1 MNTSQYRLKVKQL
14 RKDCSPGVFRFEST
28 AELRPL
34 SGIIGQ
40 DRAVQALTLG
50 LDMNNQGYNI
60 YLAGPFGT
68 GKSSLAREMLEERAS
83 TQAVPSDWCYVYN
96 FRETDTPVALK
107 LLPGQGKVFKQD
119 INSGIDAI
127 IKSIVKAF
135 EGEDYESKKN
145 SILNA
150 FLEETNKMYLELDE
164 EARRHGFTISRTQ
177 TGINTTPINAEG
189 EAVTQEEYLAM
200 SEQQRV
206 DIMRTGTIIQ
216 ERLNEAIR
224 KYKEAEKVIR
234 EKIKNLEI
242 ETTRMVTEPCFTQL
256 LDKYRNHPDI
266 VTYLEDMR
274 QDLID
279 NTEGFLK
286 SEESGPLMFF
296 RHMDRRSSLRKYQ
309 VNLLVDN
316 ETLSHA
322 PVIFESNPTYA
333 NLFGQIEYEGEF
345 GILATDFSKI
355 KPGAIHKANGGYLV
369 LHVSDVL
376 KNYYVWDS
384 LKKVLKNC
392 EIKVENI
399 GRVLGITNTETLQPQ
414 PIPVQLKVVLIGD
427 PWYYHA
433 LYAFDDEFR
442 KLFKIRADF
451 DVEMGKSRAHIKQYA
466 QLIAAVCQREQ
477 LLHFTPDGVARV
489 VDYSTRMAEDQE
501 KMTTLFNKLV
511 EVVYEAHH
519 WATKDKAQLVTA
531 RHVSQAIKSK
541 QQRSAMAEEHLQEM
555 INRDTLI
562 INVDQHRAGEINGLA
577 VYQTGE
583 YYFGKPVRI
592 TAKTFMGEKGVVN
605 IEREIR
611 MSGTIHSKGVLTL
624 SGYMGAQY
632 AQDKPLALSASL
644 TFEQSYSGVEG
655 DSASSA
661 ELYAL
666 LSSLA
671 DVPIYQGIAVTGSVN
686 QNGEV
691 QPVGGVNEKIEGFF
705 KTCQEKGLNGKQGVI
720 IPKQNVS
727 SLMLDEAVVDAVRRH
742 QFNIWAV
749 DHIDQGLELL
759 TGRPAGKRDDKG
771 HFTPDTVHYLVNQ
784 KLDRW
789 IERRRQAALEVPS
802 AASLRRPR
810 RLRRDSL

>member
-1 MNTSQYRLKVKQL
+1 LNINQHRLKAKQL
-14 RKDCSPGVFRFEST
+14 RKECSPALFRFKST
-28 AELRPL
+28 VELQPL
-34 SGIIGQ
+34 RGIIGQ
-40 DRAVQALTLG
+40 GRAVEALSLG

-60 YLAGPFGT
+60 YLAGAFGT
-68 GKSSLAREMLEERAS
+68 GKSSLAKEMLEERAS
-83 TQAVPSDWCYVYN
+83 AKPVPYDWCYVYN

-107 LLPGQGKVFKQD
+107 LPPGQGKVFKQD
-119 INSGIDAI
+119 ISTSIDAI

-164 EARRHGFTISRTQ
+164 EARHHGFTISRTQ
-177 TGINTTPINAEG
+177 TGINTAPIKEDG
-189 EAVTQEEYLAM
+189 EVITQEEYLAM
-200 SEQQRV
+200 NEEQRV
-206 DIMRTGTIIQ
+206 EIMRTGTLVQ
-216 ERLNEAIR
+216 ERLNEAVR
-224 KYKEAEKVIR
+224 KYKESEKIIR
-234 EKIKNLEI
+234 EKIKSLEL
-242 ETTRMVTEPCFTQL
+242 ETARRVSEPWFEQL
-256 LDKYRNHPDI
+256 LEKYRDNADI
-266 VTYLEDMR
+266 VTYLKDM
-274 QDLID
+274 QKDLVE

-286 SEESGPLMFF
+286 TEESGPLMFF
-296 RHMDRRSSLRKYQ
+296 RHMDRRASLRKYQ

-316 ETLSHA
+316 EALTHA
-322 PVIFESNPTYA
+322 PVIFETNPTYA

-369 LHVSDVL
+369 LHINDVL
-376 KNYYVWDS
+376 KNFYVWDC

-399 GRVLGITNTETLQPQ
+399 GRVLGITNTETLQPES
-414 PIPVQLKVVLIGD
+414 IPVDIKVVLIGD

-451 DVEMGKSRAHIKQYA
+451 DVEMAKSRTHIKQYA
-466 QLIAAVCQREQ
+466 QLIAGVCQREK
-477 LLHFTPDGVARV
+477 LLHFTPGAVASV

-511 EVVYEAHH
+511 EVVYEANH
-519 WATKDKAQLVTA
+519 WARQDKAELVTA
-531 RHVSQAIKSK
+531 LHVNKAIKGK
-541 QQRSAMAEEHLQEM
+541 QQRCAMVEEHLQEM

-562 INVDQHRAGEINGLA
+562 INVDEYRVGEINGLA
-577 VYQTGE
+577 VYQVGE
-583 YYFGKPVRI
+583 YNFGKPVRI
-592 TAKTFMGEKGVVN
+592 TAKTFMGEKGLVN

-611 MSGTIHSKGVLTL
+611 MSGSIHSKGVLTL

-644 TFEQSYSGVEG
+644 TFEQSYQGVEG

-671 DVPIYQGIAVTGSVN
+671 NLPIYQGIAVTGSVN

-691 QPVGGVNEKIEGFF
+691 QPVGGVNQKIEGFF
-705 KTCQEKGLNGKQGVI
+705 KTCKDKGLNGRQGVI
-720 IPKQNVS
+720 IPQQNITQ
-727 SLMLDEAVVDAVRRH
+727 LMLDESVVEAVRQRK
-742 QFNIWAV
+742 FNIWAV
-749 DHIDQGLELL
+749 DHIDRGLEIL
-759 TGRPAGKRDDKG
+759 TGVPAGEPDEKG
-771 HFTPDTVHYLVNQ
+771 RFTPDTVHYRVNQ
-784 KLDRW
+784 KLQKW
-789 IERRRQAALEVPS
+789 TELRRQDLDVPPTHALKRPKRI
-802 AASLRRPR
+802 RRQY
-810 RLRRDSL
+810 

>member
-1 MNTSQYRLKVKQL
+1 MNSNQYRLKVKQL
-14 RKDCSPGVFRFEST
+14 RKACNPALFRFNST
-28 AELRPL
+28 AELQPL
-34 SGIIGQ
+34 RGIIGQ
-40 DRAVQALTLG
+40 DRAVQALNLG

-68 GKSSLAREMLEERAS
+68 GKSSLARELLEERAR
-83 TQAVPSDWCYVYN
+83 TRAIPDDWCYVHN
-96 FRETDTPVALK
+96 FREADSPLALR
-107 LLPGQGKVFKQD
+107 LPAGQGKVFKQD
-119 INSGIDAI
+119 INSSIDSI
-127 IKSIVKAF
+127 VKSIVKAF

-177 TGINTTPINAEG
+177 TGINTTPINENG

-206 DIMRTGTIIQ
+206 EIMRTGAIIQ
-216 ERLNEAIR
+216 ERLNEAVR
-224 KYKEAEKVIR
+224 KYKEAEKIIR
-234 EKIKNLEI
+234 EKIKNLEF
-242 ETTRMVTEPCFTQL
+242 ETTRMVTEPCFTML
-256 LDKYRNHPDI
+256 LKKYRDYPDI
-266 VTYLEDMR
+266 GTYLQDMR

-279 NTEGFLK
+279 NTESFIK
-286 SEESGPLMFF
+286 TEDASPLMFF

-316 ETLSHA
+316 EALTHA
-322 PVIFESNPTYA
+322 PVVFESNPTYA

-345 GILATDFSKI
+345 GILATDFTKI
-355 KPGAIHKANGGYLV
+355 KPGSIHKANGGFLV
-369 LHVSDVL
+369 LHISDVL
-376 KNYYVWDS
+376 KNYYVWDC

-399 GRVLGITNTETLQPQ
+399 GRVLGFTNTETLQPQ
-414 PIPVQLKVVLIGD
+414 PIPVDLKVVLIGD

-451 DVEMGKSRAHIKQYA
+451 DVEMAKSRTHIKQYA
-466 QLIAAVCQREQ
+466 QLIASVCQREQ
-477 LLHFTPDGVARV
+477 LLHFTPDAVAGV

-501 KMTTLFNKLV
+501 KMTTHFNKLV

-519 WATKDKAQLVTA
+519 WATKDKAPLVTVQ
-531 RHVSQAIKSK
+531 HVNQAVKSK
-541 QQRSAMAEEHLQEM
+541 KQRSAMAEEHLQEM
-555 INRDTLI
+555 INRNTLM
-562 INVDQHRAGEINGLA
+562 INVDHYRVGEINGLA

-671 DVPIYQGIAVTGSVN
+671 EVPIYQGIAVTGSVN

-720 IPKQNVS
+720 IPQQNVK
-727 SLMLDEAVVDAVRRH
+727 SLMLDEAVVEAVRRRR
-742 QFNIWAV
+742 FNIWAV
-749 DHIDQGLELL
+749 NHINQGLEIL
-759 TGRPAGKRDDKG
+759 TGQKAGERDQNG
-771 HFTPDTVHYLVNQ
+771 HFTPESIHYLVNQ
-784 KLDRW
+784 KLHKW
-789 IERRRQAALEVPS
+789 MERRRQAVWDRPSPALPRPQ
-802 AASLRRPR
+802 RR
-810 RLRRDSL
+810 RRDY

>member
-1 MNTSQYRLKVKQL
+1 MNTNQYRLKVKQL
-14 RKDCSPGVFRFEST
+14 RKDCNPAWFRFQST
-28 AELRPL
+28 AELQPL
-34 SGIIGQ
+34 RGIIGQ
-40 DRAVQALTLG
+40 DRAVEALTLG

-68 GKSSLAREMLEERAS
+68 GKSSLAREMLEDRACRR
-83 TQAVPSDWCYVYN
+83 AVPSDWCYVHN
-96 FRETDTPVALK
+96 FRDTDAPVAVK
-107 LLPGQGKVFKQD
+107 LPAGQGKLFKQD
-119 INSGIDAI
+119 ITASIDTI
-127 IKSIVKAF
+127 VKSIVKAF

-164 EARRHGFTISRTQ
+164 EARRHGFTISRTPN
-177 TGINTTPINAEG
+177 GINTTPINANG
-189 EAVTQEEYLAM
+189 EVVTQEEYLAM

-206 DIMRTGTIIQ
+206 EIMRTGTIIQ
-216 ERLNEAIR
+216 ERLNETVR

-234 EKIKNLEI
+234 EKIKNLEF
-242 ETTRMVTEPCFTQL
+242 ETTRTVTEPCFTSL
-256 LDKYRNHPDI
+256 LGKYRDYPDI

-279 NTEGFLK
+279 NTEGFIK
-286 SEESGPLMFF
+286 SEESGPMMFF
-296 RHMDRRSSLRKYQ
+296 RHIDRRSSLRKYQ

-316 ETLSHA
+316 EALTHA

-345 GILATDFSKI
+345 GILATDFTKI
-355 KPGAIHKANGGYLV
+355 KSGSIHKANGGYLV
-369 LHVSDVL
+369 LHINDIL
-376 KNYYVWDS
+376 KNYYVWDC
-384 LKKVLKNC
+384 LKKVLKNR

-399 GRVLGITNTETLQPQ
+399 GRVLGFTNTETLQPQ
-414 PIPVQLKVVLIGD
+414 PIPVDLKVVLIGD

-433 LYAFDDEFR
+433 LYAFDEEFR

-451 DVEMGKSRAHIKQYA
+451 DVEMEKSRVHIKQCA
-466 QLIAAVCQREQ
+466 QLVASVCQREQ
-477 LLHFTPDGVARV
+477 LLHFTPDAVAGV
-489 VDYSTRMAEDQE
+489 VDYSTRMAEDQG

-519 WATKDKAQLVTA
+519 WAQLEKAPLVTA
-531 RHVSQAIKSK
+531 RHVSQAVKSK
-541 QQRSAMAEEHLQEM
+541 KRRSAMAEEHLQEL
-555 INRDTLI
+555 INRNTLI
-562 INVDQHRAGEINGLA
+562 INVDQERVGELNGLA

-583 YYFGKPVRI
+583 HYFGKPVRI

-671 DVPIYQGIAVTGSVN
+671 NIPIYQGIAVTGSVN

-720 IPKQNVS
+720 IPRQNVS
-727 SLMLDEAVVDAVRRH
+727 SLMLDEAVVEAVKKRR
-742 QFNIWAV
+742 FSIWAV
-749 DHIDQGLELL
+749 DHIDQGLEIL
-759 TGRPAGKRDDKG
+759 TGREAGKRDDKG
-771 HFTPDTVHYLVNQ
+771 HFTPGSVHDLVNQ
-784 KLDRW
+784 KLQKW
-789 IERRRQAALEVPS
+789 MERRRQAAGEGPS
-802 AASLRRPR
+802 AVWRRPR
-810 RLRRDSL
+810 RIRRDKQ